1 MVELGGYGGYGGYGG
16 NVGGSQATPDW
27 LRWSSRST
35 ICGGGVDPVAVCME
49 RLGAGVCLLS

>member
-1 MVELGGYGGYGGYGG
+1 MVELGGYGGYGG